1 MKTKEKYIAPTLE
14 QEEYMVEGGFTNS
27 LLINPD
33 DVDNYVNGF
42 QTWEWDENSDNK
54 GFGYNDGSGAG
65 NGVGWD
71 WDQ

>member
-33 DVDNYVNGF
+33 DANDYVNGF
-42 QTWEWDENSDNK
+42 QTWEWEENSDNK
-54 GFGYNDGSGAG
+54 GFGYTDNTGNN

-71 WDQ
+71 WD

>member
-33 DVDNYVNGF
+33 GENGYVNGF

-54 GFGYNDGSGAG
+54 GFGYNDPTGAG

-71 WDQ
+71 WD